1 MTGAPA
7 SGTAGPDP
15 LRIVVADDQA
25 SIREGLA
32 IMLDLLPGIDVVA
45 TAADG
50 DEALAQVGRHHPDVV
65 LMDLHMPRMDGVE
78 ATRRLA
84 RDHPRVAVVVLTT
97 YVDDTSVLNALRAGA
112 RSYLTKDADRA
123 DIAAALYAA
132 RSGLA
137 VLDPRARGALLAGAP
152 AAPATAP
159 ATAPPPP
166 RDGPPPD
173 GLTAREAEVLALAAR
188 GLSNQEIGATL
199 FLSNN
204 TVKTHIN
211 RIFAKTGCRDRVAAA
226 NYARRHGLADAP
238 P

>member
-1 MTGAPA
+1 MTGGPA
-7 SGTAGPDP
+7 HGPAEADP

-32 IMLDLLPGIDVVA
+32 IMLDLLPGIEVVA

-50 DEALAQVGRHHPDVV
+50 EEALAQVGRHHPDAV
-65 LMDLHMPRMDGVE
+65 LMDLHMPRLDGVE

-84 RDHPRVAVVVLTT
+84 REHPGVAVVVLTT
-97 YVDDTSVLNALRAGA
+97 YVDDTSVLTALRAGA
-112 RSYLTKDADRA
+112 RSYLSKDADRA
-123 DIAAALYAA
+123 DIAAALHAA

-137 VLDPRARGALLAGAP
+137 VLDPRARGALLAGADGER
-152 AAPATAP
+152 AARAGL
-159 ATAPPPP
+159 
-166 RDGPPPD
+166 REGPSPD
-173 GLTAREAEVLALAAR
+173 GLTARESEVLALMAR
-188 GLSNQEIGATL
+188 GLSNREIGATL

-226 NYARRHGLADAP
+226 HYARRHGLTDP
-238 P
+238 SS

>member
-1 MTGAPA
+1 MTGGSAHGA
-7 SGTAGPDP
+7 AEADP

-32 IMLDLLPGIDVVA
+32 IMLDLLPGIEVVA

-50 DEALAQVGRHHPDVV
+50 EEVLAQVGRHHPDAV
-65 LMDLHMPRMDGVE
+65 LMDLHMPRLDGVE

-84 RDHPRVAVVVLTT
+84 REHPGVAVVVLTT
-97 YVDDTSVLNALRAGA
+97 YVDDTSVLTALRAGA
-112 RSYLTKDADRA
+112 RSYLSKDADRA
-123 DIAAALYAA
+123 DIAAALHAA

-137 VLDPRARGALLAGAP
+137 VLDPRARGALLAGADGER
-152 AAPATAP
+152 AARAGL
-159 ATAPPPP
+159 
-166 RDGPPPD
+166 REGPSPD
-173 GLTAREAEVLALAAR
+173 GLTARESEVLALMAR
-188 GLSNQEIGATL
+188 GLSNREIGATL

-226 NYARRHGLADAP
+226 HYARRHGLTDP
-238 P
+238 SS

>member
-1 MTGAPA
+1 MTGGPA
-7 SGTAGPDP
+7 HGPAEADP

-32 IMLDLLPGIDVVA
+32 IMLDLLPGIEVVA

-50 DEALAQVGRHHPDVV
+50 EEALAQVGRHQPDAV
-65 LMDLHMPRMDGVE
+65 LMDLHMPRLDGVE

-84 RDHPRVAVVVLTT
+84 REHPGVAVVVLTT
-97 YVDDTSVLNALRAGA
+97 YVDDTSVLTALRAGA
-112 RSYLTKDADRA
+112 RSYLSKDADRA
-123 DIAAALYAA
+123 DIAAALHAA

-137 VLDPRARGALLAGAP
+137 VLDPRARGALLAGADGER
-152 AAPATAP
+152 AARAGL
-159 ATAPPPP
+159 
-166 RDGPPPD
+166 REGPSPD
-173 GLTAREAEVLALAAR
+173 GLTARESEVLALMAR
-188 GLSNQEIGATL
+188 GLSNREIGATL

-226 NYARRHGLADAP
+226 HYARRHGLTDP
-238 P
+238 SS

>member
-1 MTGAPA
+1 MTGGPA
-7 SGTAGPDP
+7 HGPAEADP

-32 IMLDLLPGIDVVA
+32 IMLDLLPGIEVVA

-50 DEALAQVGRHHPDVV
+50 EEALAQVGRHHPDAV
-65 LMDLHMPRMDGVE
+65 LMDLHMPRLDGVE

-84 RDHPRVAVVVLTT
+84 REHPGVAVVVLTT
-97 YVDDTSVLNALRAGA
+97 YVDDTSVLTALRAGA
-112 RSYLTKDADRA
+112 RSYLSKDADRA
-123 DIAAALYAA
+123 DIAAALHAA

-137 VLDPRARGALLAGAP
+137 VLDPRARGALLAGADGER
-152 AAPATAP
+152 AACAGL
-159 ATAPPPP
+159 
-166 RDGPPPD
+166 REGPSPD
-173 GLTAREAEVLALAAR
+173 GLTARESEVLALMAR
-188 GLSNQEIGATL
+188 GLSNREIGATL

-226 NYARRHGLADAP
+226 HYARRHGLTDP
-238 P
+238 SS

>member
-1 MTGAPA
+1 MTGGPA
-7 SGTAGPDP
+7 HGPAEADP

-32 IMLDLLPGIDVVA
+32 IMLDLLPGIEVVA

-50 DEALAQVGRHHPDVV
+50 EEALAQVGRHHPDAV
-65 LMDLHMPRMDGVE
+65 LMDLHMPRLDGVE

-84 RDHPRVAVVVLTT
+84 REHPGVAVVVLTT
-97 YVDDTSVLNALRAGA
+97 YVDDTSVLTALRAGA
-112 RSYLTKDADRA
+112 RSYLSKDADRA
-123 DIAAALYAA
+123 DIAAALHAA

-137 VLDPRARGALLAGAP
+137 VLDPRARGALLAGADGER
-152 AAPATAP
+152 AARAVL
-159 ATAPPPP
+159 
-166 RDGPPPD
+166 REGPSPD
-173 GLTAREAEVLALAAR
+173 GLTARESEVLALMAR
-188 GLSNQEIGATL
+188 GLSNREIGATL

-226 NYARRHGLADAP
+226 HYARRHGLTDP
-238 P
+238 SS

>member
-1 MTGAPA
+1 MTGGPA
-7 SGTAGPDP
+7 HGPAEVDP

-32 IMLDLLPGIDVVA
+32 IMLDLLPGIEVVA

-50 DEALAQVGRHHPDVV
+50 EEVLAQVGRHHPDAV
-65 LMDLHMPRMDGVE
+65 LMDLHMPRLDGVE

-84 RDHPRVAVVVLTT
+84 REHPGVAVVVLTT
-97 YVDDTSVLNALRAGA
+97 YVDDTSVLTALRAGA
-112 RSYLTKDADRA
+112 RSYLSKDADRA
-123 DIAAALYAA
+123 DIAAALHAA

-137 VLDPRARGALLAGAP
+137 VLDPRARGALLAGADGER
-152 AAPATAP
+152 AARAGL
-159 ATAPPPP
+159 
-166 RDGPPPD
+166 REGPSPD
-173 GLTAREAEVLALAAR
+173 GLTARESEVLALMAR
-188 GLSNQEIGATL
+188 GLSNREIGATL

-226 NYARRHGLADAP
+226 HYARRHGLTDP
-238 P
+238 SS